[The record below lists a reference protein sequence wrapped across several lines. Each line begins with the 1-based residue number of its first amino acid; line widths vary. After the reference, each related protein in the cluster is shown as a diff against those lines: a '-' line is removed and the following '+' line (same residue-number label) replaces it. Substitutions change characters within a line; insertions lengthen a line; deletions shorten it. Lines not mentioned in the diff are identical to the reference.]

1 MFGRYQHDRTTTTTT
16 TTKPLAASL
25 ETRQDRRETR
35 PRNWRAAENAA
46 EMLTDGG
53 ANERRARLLL
63 PLRAAARC
71 PAGLSRL
78 ASLTCLMYRCCLC
91 DDVRARRNG
100 PPRAAGRFVYP
111 TVLWVETIRIPRA
124 CGRVRVGGR
133 MHVTTGIA
141 VTFRRIWK
149 IRGCKVT
156 DNLRLVLGLILL
168 VLRTFCHVLINGSQ

>member
-1 MFGRYQHDRTTTTTT
+1 MFGRYQHDRTTTT

-100 PPRAAGRFVYP
+100 PPKAAGRFVYP
-111 TVLWVETIRIPRA
+111 YCCLGRNDSHTSCMRTGAGRRA
-124 CGRVRVGGR
+124 DACNDVY
-133 MHVTTGIA
+133 
-141 VTFRRIWK
+141 
-149 IRGCKVT
+149 RGNIST
-156 DNLRLVLGLILL
+156 NLENTRLQ
-168 VLRTFCHVLINGSQ
+168 SY